1 LKNFWNDR
9 YNEQEYVYGEH
20 PNLFFAEQ
28 LDKLK
33 SGTIILPCEGEGR
46 NAVYAALKGWEV
58 IAFDSSESGKAKAMN
73 LAKNKH
79 VTIEYEV
86 EDASSIEYPP
96 ESADIVGF
104 IYAHF
109 PPKVRHQIHQKAIN
123 WLKPSGKII
132 VEAFNPNQLNH
143 HSGGPKE
150 VSMLYTESM
159 ILEDFKLL
167 KVELINSIEITLS
180 EGKYHQ
186 GEASIIRF
194 IGTKK

>member
-1 LKNFWNDR
+1 MKNFWNDR
-9 YNEQEYVYGEH
+9 YNEKEYVYGEH
-20 PNLFFAEQ
+20 PNYFFAEQ
-28 LDKLK
+28 IDKFN

-46 NAVYAALKGWEV
+46 NAVYAALKGWKV
-58 IAFDSSESGKAKAMN
+58 KAFDSSESGKAKALN
-73 LAKNKH
+73 LAKTKQ

-86 EDASSIEYPP
+86 EDASSINYPS
-96 ESADIVGF
+96 ESADLVVF

-123 WLKPSGKII
+123 WLNPCGKII
-132 VEAFNPNQLNH
+132 LEAFNPNQLNH

-159 ILEDFKLL
+159 ILEDFKQL
-167 KVELINSIEITLS
+167 KVDLIKSSEIVLS

-194 IGTKK
+194 IGTKN